1 MFIHMD
7 KDLVLGIDIGG
18 SHVTAALVN
27 PASGEVLEESLC
39 KRPVDAQEESGVILE
54 QWCQALDYS
63 LSKANGCSVKGI
75 GVSVPG
81 PFDYPNGI
89 SLIRGVN
96 KYESLYRLNI
106 KEQLQAR
113 LAVEKNLPIVFENDA
128 VCFGLGESITGEAS
142 RCERVIAITLG
153 TGLGATFLVHNRIQ
167 KDGRGV
173 PPEGYL
179 YHLPYKEGCADDYFS
194 SRYLVNTYRERTGK
208 EVGGVKDIYELA
220 HVHRDRVA
228 LDIFYQFGHEL
239 AVFLL
244 PWAEEFGA
252 QCLIIGGNIS
262 KAAPY
267 FIAPMEAVFRQ
278 GNSALVIQVPHS
290 TELSAISGIASLVH
304 RHCPEKQNGEEP
316 AWRQTGQPLMP
327 MQVSRLQNPPGGY
340 SVYPYTS
347 LGSGSIH
354 AGYPSLAEW
363 MIRQKT
369 VLVDGAAG
377 VDFAMIKNCLEPVF
391 KARNKTVRWYE
402 TSAYGQAPET
412 VNDMVAPFLGAEDS
426 VWGTRTTLTLADFF
440 CIEEM
445 ERIQPDPSCDLTI
458 VIGVGAS
465 LAGLEA
471 PVIYVD
477 LPKNELQFRMRAGC
491 ITNLGAAHAEAPGSM
506 YKRFYFVDWPVL
518 KAHKL
523 KLLGR
528 LQVVAD
534 GQWRED
540 ITWMKYDDLKG
551 GLGYISRNALRV
563 RPWFEPG
570 AWGGQWMKNNFTQ
583 LSKAEVNYAWS
594 FELIVPENGV
604 VFESDGWLLEVAFD
618 WLMLHHSPE
627 VLGRHAERFGYEF
640 PIRFDF
646 LDTIKGGNLSIQCH
660 PRVDYIREHFGETI
674 TQDETYYIL
683 ESDPGAQVYLGFQED
698 IDPPAFRAD
707 LERSQEEKVPVDI
720 EKYIQVF
727 PSKKHD
733 LFLIPNGTV
742 HSSGAGNLVLEI
754 SATPYIFTFK
764 MYDWL
769 RLDLNGEPRPINIE
783 HAFNNLCFS
792 RSGAR
797 VKEELIAQPSVL
809 EKGADWQ
816 VVHLPTHPEHFYD
829 IHRVEF
835 AGAVTLATEN
845 RCHILMLVE
854 GTSLTLT
861 TAGGLT
867 QEFSY
872 AETFVVPA
880 AAGSYTLINRS
891 GRPIKVVKAF
901 VK

>member
-1 MFIHMD
+1 MD
-7 KDLVLGIDIGG
+7 KGLVLGIDIGG
-18 SHVTAALVN
+18 SHVTTALVN

-39 KRPVDAQEESGVILE
+39 KRRVDAQENSEVILE
-54 QWCQALDYS
+54 EWCQALGYS
-63 LSKANGCSVKGI
+63 LSKANGSSVRGI

-81 PFDYPNGI
+81 PFDYDNGV

-113 LAVEKNLPIVFENDA
+113 LAVEKSLPIHFENDA

-153 TGLGATFLVHNRIQ
+153 TGLGATFLVRNCIQ
-167 KDGRGV
+167 REGKGV
-173 PPEGYL
+173 PPEGFL
-179 YHLPYKEGCADDYFS
+179 YHLPYKEGRADDYFS
-194 SRYLVNTYRERTGK
+194 SRYLVQVYNERTGRGVK
-208 EVGGVKDIYELA
+208 EVKEIYDLA
-220 HVHRDRVA
+220 LQQDGAALETFQAFGRD
-228 LDIFYQFGHEL
+228 L

-244 PWAEEFGA
+244 PWIRDFGA
-252 QCLIIGGNIS
+252 ECLVIGGSIS
-262 KAAPY
+262 KAAVY
-267 FIAPMEAVFRQ
+267 FMSSMEEVFRQ
-278 GNSALVIQVPHS
+278 NDVVLTLQVPRS
-290 TELSAISGIASLVH
+290 TELSAIAGIASLVY
-304 RHCPEKQNGEEP
+304 RSNQQEAEPVP
-316 AWRQTGQPLMP
+316 AWRKTGQPLLP
-327 MQVSRLQNPPGGY
+327 MHTRALERYPGQYRL
-340 SVYPYTS
+340 YPYTS

-354 AGYPSLAEW
+354 SGYASLAEW
-363 MIRQKT
+363 MTDQKT
-369 VLVDGAAG
+369 VLIDGFVG
-377 VDFAMIKNCLEPVF
+377 VDFTAIKCYLDRVF
-391 KARNKTVRWYE
+391 RAKNKKVRWYE
-402 TSAYGQAPET
+402 TGAFGRPPEEIS
-412 VNDMVAPFLGAEDS
+412 VMVAPFLGADES
-426 VWGTRTTLTLADFF
+426 VWGRKAALRLADFF
-440 CIEEM
+440 RTAELRAIET
-445 ERIQPDPSCDLTI
+445 DSACDLTI
-458 VIGVGAS
+458 IIGVGAS
-465 LAGLEA
+465 LVSPEA
-471 PVIYVD
+471 PLVYVD
-477 LPKNELQFRMRAGC
+477 LPKNELQARMRAGS
-491 ITNLGAAHAEAPGSM
+491 ITNLGAQAPEASTSM

-518 KAHKL
+518 HQYKQL
-523 KLLGR
+523 ILDR
-528 LQVVAD
+528 IEVMVD
-534 GQWRED
+534 GQWKD
-540 ITWMKYDDLKG
+540 DVTWMKYDALKK
-551 GLGYISRNALRV
+551 GLACISRNALRV

-570 AWGGQWMKNNFTQ
+570 AWGGQWLKNNIHE
-583 LSKAEVNYAWS
+583 LSKEEVNYAWS
-594 FELIVPENGV
+594 FELIVPENGI

-627 VLGRHAERFGYEF
+627 VLGRHAARFGHEF

-660 PRVDYIREHFGETI
+660 PRVDYIQEHFGETI

-683 ESDPGAQVYLGFQED
+683 ESEPGAQVYLGFQEG
-698 IDPPAFRAD
+698 IDPQVFRAD
-707 LERSQEEKVPVDI
+707 LERSQVENVAVDI

-727 PSKKHD
+727 PSHKHD

-792 RSGAR
+792 RKGAR
-797 VKEELIAQPSVL
+797 VQEQLIARPYIL
-809 EKGADWQ
+809 ESGSGWQ

-835 AGAVTLATEN
+835 ADTVTLATEN

-861 TAGGLT
+861 TAGGYT
-867 QEFSY
+867 QTYCY
-872 AETFVVPA
+872 AETIVVPA
-880 AAGSYTLINRS
+880 AAGSYTLTNQS
-891 GRPIKVVKAF
+891 GRPVKVIKAF